1 MTFKLLP
8 QLHGGYS
15 VELTGVSS
23 LEDKV
28 ISISPINADNGS
40 PADATPTV
48 VAGLRNN
55 IQVDGVLLTVTQ
67 SGARIFKPPAAK
79 GANKSWDQFLCDS
92 ANVVSLND
100 HYALLGL
107 FGDGC
112 ARAYSIPGLKE
123 IAVINVAHI
132 LDVRRFSEAIVTP
145 QGEIFAWTGPSEIAV
160 LNIWGTGQNL

>member
-1 MTFKLLP
+1 MP
-8 QLHGGYS
+8 ESHGGYS
-15 VELTGVSS
+15 VELAGISS
-23 LEDKV
+23 LDDKV

-40 PADATPTV
+40 PADANPTA
-48 VAGLRNN
+48 VASLRNGT
-55 IQVDGVLLTVTQ
+55 QVNGVILIVTV

-107 FGDGC
+107 FGNGY

-123 IAVINVAHI
+123 IAAFNVAHI
-132 LDVRRFSEAIVTP
+132 LAVRRFSEAIITP
-145 QGEIFAWTGPSEIAV
+145 QGEIFGWSGPSEIAV
-160 LNIWGTGQNL
+160 LNVWGTGQVL